1 MEQFSFILNGDI
13 YSRYNSYNNIE
24 ALKKDIINKCPKK
37 IDIGAI
43 YTARPADKRS
53 LKPSAFKPVEKELV
67 FDIDMTDYDE
77 IRTCRRGVH
86 CWVCDEI
93 ARKLDDSERKA
104 IVSYLEV
111 IKGGAQ
117 AQKRVNLHG
126 HLHPSISRSLSI
138 INQYFDDLIL
148 KDQDVLKD
156 ENCWN
161 KVLGCIPNEEIKNT
175 LTKHWLENPSQTSSD
190 RWKNITDEL
199 NKKNLSMCENEIIL
213 QYAYPRLD
221 RAVSTT
227 INRWKNITDEL
238 NKKNLSMCENE
249 IILQYAY
256 PRLDRAV
263 STTISHLLKS
273 PFCVHPNTGRVC
285 VPILP
290 ETCDDFDPLSS
301 PTVSLL
307 VDELERAHA
316 IHPVTK
322 DFYSKTSLKSH
333 IKYFNEF
340 VRQLPKEVH

>member
-1 MEQFSFILNGDI
+1 
-13 YSRYNSYNNIE
+13 
-24 ALKKDIINKCPKK
+24 
-37 IDIGAI
+37 
-43 YTARPADKRS
+43 
-53 LKPSAFKPVEKELV
+53 EKELV

-77 IRTCRRGVH
+77 IRTYDFGFNHLLWVYSGRRGVH

-111 IKGGAQ
+111 I
-117 AQKRVNLHG
+117 
-126 HLHPSISRSLSI
+126 
-138 INQYFDDLIL
+138 

-227 INRWKNITDEL
+227 I
-238 NKKNLSMCENE
+238 
-249 IILQYAY
+249 
-256 PRLDRAV
+256 
-263 STTISHLLKS
+263 SHLLKS
-273 PFCVHPNTGRVC
+273 PFCVHPNTVC

>member
-1 MEQFSFILNGDI
+1 MEQFSFTLNGGA
-13 YSRYNSYNNIE
+13 YLRYNSYNSVE
-24 ALKKDIINKCPKK
+24 ELKKDILDKCPIK
-37 IDIGAI
+37 IDIGPI

-53 LKPSAFKPVEKELV
+53 LKPSEFKPVEKELV

-77 IRTCRRGVH
+77 IRTYDFGFKHLLWVYSGRRGVH

-93 ARKLDDSERKA
+93 ARELNDSERKA

-111 IKGGAQ
+111 IEGGAQ
-117 AQKRVNLHG
+117 AQKRVDLRG

-199 NKKNLSMCENEIIL
+199 NKKNLPMCKNEIIL

-227 INRWKNITDEL
+227 IN
-238 NKKNLSMCENE
+238 
-249 IILQYAY
+249 
-256 PRLDRAV
+256 
-263 STTISHLLKS
+263 HLLKS
-273 PFCVHPNTGRVC
+273 PFCIHPDTGRVC

-301 PTVSLL
+301 PTVRLL
-307 VDELERAHA
+307 IDELERAHA

-340 VRQLPKEVH
+340 FRQLPKEVHAAFEF

>member
-1 MEQFSFILNGDI
+1 MTIAIKIIDVALRDDFGFNHLLWV
-13 YSRYNSYNNIE
+13 YS
-24 ALKKDIINKCPKK
+24 
-37 IDIGAI
+37 G
-43 YTARPADKRS
+43 
-53 LKPSAFKPVEKELV
+53 
-67 FDIDMTDYDE
+67 
-77 IRTCRRGVH
+77 RRGVH

-111 IKGGAQ
+111 I
-117 AQKRVNLHG
+117 
-126 HLHPSISRSLSI
+126 
-138 INQYFDDLIL
+138 

-199 NKKNLSMCENEIIL
+199 NKKNLPMCKNEIIL

-227 INRWKNITDEL
+227 IN
-238 NKKNLSMCENE
+238 
-249 IILQYAY
+249 
-256 PRLDRAV
+256 
-263 STTISHLLKS
+263 HLLKS
-273 PFCVHPNTGRVC
+273 PFCIHPDT
-285 VPILP
+285 

-301 PTVSLL
+301 PTVRLL
-307 VDELERAHA
+307 IDELERAHA

-340 VRQLPKEVH
+340 FRQLPKEVHAAFEF